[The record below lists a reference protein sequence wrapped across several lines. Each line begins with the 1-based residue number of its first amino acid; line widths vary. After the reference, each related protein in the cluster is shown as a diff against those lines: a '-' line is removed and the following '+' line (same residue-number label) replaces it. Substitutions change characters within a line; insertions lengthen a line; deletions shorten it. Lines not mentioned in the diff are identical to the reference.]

1 MLHMFACGATV
12 QVRVPPFTV
21 CLPFSSLHC
30 LVAMQPLQVVL
41 DTTASDDELTN
52 FLSRLSV
59 ALQRRLLRLLHYLED
74 QRGPAAAVSVD
85 ALIHNAPVYAVVDC
99 ECRLTITSTT
109 LAKDATERGGNC
121 RETARRAGLVETLL
135 SFACLQLLFCFL
147 RFCNRSL
154 FFLSLVSGSKKQ
166 VQYHVAWLPWLGSLR
181 ACYGWVTWHRR
192 FPRVPC
198 FPSCPPCWACSMLR
212 FDTGARSRV
221 RPAFFS
227 LPAESS
233 GMLL

>member
-1 MLHMFACGATV
+1 MLRYRDAFCASC
-12 QVRVPPFTV
+12 
-21 CLPFSSLHC
+21 
-30 LVAMQPLQVVL
+30 
-41 DTTASDDELTN
+41 TTWKI
-52 FLSRLSV
+52 
-59 ALQRRLLRLLHYLED
+59 
-74 QRGPAAAVSVD
+74 RGPAAAVSVD

-212 FDTGARSRV
+212 LFGRLPSLCQQRAAGCCCDLPPGFGLGRSSTCMWAACPCKCASPCCRGRPTGFKVRTVSRD
-221 RPAFFS
+221 
-227 LPAESS
+227 
-233 GMLL
+233 

>member
-74 QRGPAAAVSVD
+74 QRTGGR
-85 ALIHNAPVYAVVDC
+85 C
-99 ECRLTITSTT
+99 QCRCANPRCSRLC
-109 LAKDATERGGNC
+109 G
-121 RETARRAGLVETLL
+121 RRL
-135 SFACLQLLFCFL
+135 
-147 RFCNRSL
+147 
-154 FFLSLVSGSKKQ
+154 
-166 VQYHVAWLPWLGSLR
+166 
-181 ACYGWVTWHRR
+181 
-192 FPRVPC
+192 RVPVDNHINH
-198 FPSCPPCWACSMLR
+198 ACKR
-212 FDTGARSRV
+212 CHREGW
-221 RPAFFS
+221 
-227 LPAESS
+227 
-233 GMLL
+233 